1 MNILI
6 TGGAGLIG
14 SHLCDT
20 LLQKKHYVTIM
31 DNLSFGRHVNPRATF
46 IDKDVRDLDSHII
59 PYDIIYHLA
68 SLKKVWDGSINSSE
82 VMDVNY
88 DMTRAVVDKA
98 LHDNS
103 RLIFASTSDIYG
115 NSKTFSEDSN
125 ITMGAPTNVRYSYA
139 LSKWHSEQYIMN
151 AISEEGLTASI
162 IRVFGCASSRSSRTW
177 SGGHVPL
184 FIDLALQNKDIT
196 IHGDGLQT
204 RSISH
209 AIDIAN
215 GFHELNYLDGQI
227 TNLGTDQQTTVK
239 YIAEYIVNKTNS
251 KSKINFIPREE
262 VFGNYNEIMVRSANI
277 DKAKR
282 LIDYKVNYTTE
293 QVIDEIIEKWQK

>member
-20 LLQKKHYVTIM
+20 VLQKKHYVTIM

-98 LHDNS
+98 LHD
-103 RLIFASTSDIYG
+103 Y
-115 NSKTFSEDSN
+115 
-125 ITMGAPTNVRYSYA
+125 
-139 LSKWHSEQYIMN
+139 
-151 AISEEGLTASI
+151 
-162 IRVFGCASSRSSRTW
+162 
-177 SGGHVPL
+177 HV
-184 FIDLALQNKDIT
+184 D
-196 IHGDGLQT
+196 
-204 RSISH
+204 
-209 AIDIAN
+209 
-215 GFHELNYLDGQI
+215 
-227 TNLGTDQQTTVK
+227 
-239 YIAEYIVNKTNS
+239 
-251 KSKINFIPREE
+251 
-262 VFGNYNEIMVRSANI
+262 
-277 DKAKR
+277 
-282 LIDYKVNYTTE
+282 
-293 QVIDEIIEKWQK
+293 